1 MPKFKNEESI
11 KDKIVEC
18 HRRGTCDS
26 YGRSVRVTD
35 SSGYRIPIARPRF
48 GSGSVVKTYVYR
60 EGRMVL
66 KNG

>member
-1 MPKFKNEESI
+1 MSFKNEEDI

-26 YGRSVRVTD
+26 YGRSVRATD
-35 SSGYRIPIARPRF
+35 SAGHRVAVARPRF
-48 GSGSVVKTYVYR
+48 GSSSVVKTYVYR